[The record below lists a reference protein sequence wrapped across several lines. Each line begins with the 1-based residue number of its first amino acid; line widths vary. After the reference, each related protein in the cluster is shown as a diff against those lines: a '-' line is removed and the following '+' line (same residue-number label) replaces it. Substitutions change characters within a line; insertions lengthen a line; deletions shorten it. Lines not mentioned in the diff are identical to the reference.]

1 MPPNPFFSEF
11 LIILIAATV
20 VALAF
25 ERVRLPVI
33 LGFLLA
39 GVVIGP
45 HGLKLITDS
54 ARIHVFADIGVIL
67 LMLTIG
73 LEFSFSRLK
82 GLRNLGVFG
91 GGAQII
97 LSIAVAVLVA
107 RWWGWSYYAGF
118 VLGAVVALSSTAIVL
133 KYLTDRAEL
142 DTQHGRIAVAILI
155 FQDLAV
161 VPLMILTGTLGAP
174 GDAVYLKLVW
184 AIVKAALFFAGVI
197 VFARYLLPRFF
208 QRIAL
213 SRSREIFLLTAV
225 IIILGTAWVS
235 GQLGLSMAIG
245 AFVAGVMFADT
256 DFGNRLVGET
266 IAFRHIFVSLFFV
279 SIGLLFDIRFAASH
293 SVIIALVVGLV
304 LLVNCVVTALVVLFF
319 SYSLRVA
326 LATGLILAQIGEFSF
341 LLLNASRATGG
352 MDPFFYN
359 VLLSSTFVTMFL
371 TPLLFS
377 MQPLLL
383 RLSPRIPLFGKPLGR
398 EQGGTEIS
406 CIEMREH
413 VILCGFGP
421 LGMDLAQAFRDQ
433 GVLFVI
439 IEMNHRLLREAKNYS
454 YPVLYGDAANE
465 EILKKAGINR
475 ARALVVTFADPAAMA
490 QIVRVVQVLSPGTF
504 VAVRSRFERDVPA
517 LYELGADAVV
527 MEELEA
533 SCELNRIIL
542 EHLAVDPQQIEHY
555 LSRIRQRKELNI
567 EAAIF
572 RRMQKQA

>member
-25 ERVRLPVI
+25 ERMRLPVI

-54 ARIHVFADIGVIL
+54 ERIHTFADIGVIL

-91 GGAQII
+91 GGAQIV
-97 LSIAVAVLVA
+97 LSISVAILAA
-107 RWWGWSYYAGF
+107 RWWGWSYYTGF
-118 VLGAVVALSSTAIVL
+118 VLGAVVSLSSTAIVL

-161 VPLMILTGTLGAP
+161 VPLMILIGTLGVP
-174 GDAVYLKLVW
+174 GEAVYLRLAW
-184 AIVKAALFFAGVI
+184 AVAKAALFFAGVI
-197 VFARYLLPRFF
+197 VFARYLLPRLF

-225 IIILGTAWVS
+225 LIIMGTAWLS
-235 GQLGLSMAIG
+235 GLLGLSMAIG

-256 DFGNRLVGET
+256 DFGNRLAGET

-279 SIGLLFDIRFAASH
+279 SVGLLFDLQFAAGH
-293 SVIIALVVGLV
+293 SVTIALVVGLV
-304 LLVNCVVTALVVLFF
+304 LMVNCVVTALVILF
-319 SYSLRVA
+319 SGYSLRVA
-326 LATGLILAQIGEFSF
+326 LASGIILAQIGEFSF
-341 LLLNASRATGG
+341 LLLNASRTAGG
-352 MDPFFYN
+352 IDPFFYN
-359 VLLSSTFVTMFL
+359 VMLSSTFITMFL

-377 MQPLLL
+377 VQPLLL
-383 RLSPRIPLFGKPLGR
+383 QLSQRIPLFGRPLGSG
-398 EQGGTEIS
+398 QGS
-406 CIEMREH
+406 ADSFCPEMMEH

-421 LGMDLAQAFRDQ
+421 LGMDLALAFREE
-433 GVLFVI
+433 GILFVI
-439 IEMNHRLLREAKNYS
+439 IEMNHRLVREAKNHD

-465 EILKKAGINR
+465 EILKQAGILR
-475 ARALVVTFADPAAMA
+475 ARALVVAFADPTAMA

-533 SCELNRIIL
+533 SCEVNRVIL
-542 EHLAVDPQQIEHY
+542 EHLEVDPLQIEHY
-555 LSRIRQRKELNI
+555 LNRIRQRKELNI

-572 RRMQKQA
+572 KRMQKQA

>member
-45 HGLKLITDS
+45 HGLQLITDS
-54 ARIHVFADIGVIL
+54 ARIHIFADIGVIL

-174 GDAVYLKLVW
+174 GDAVYLKLGW

-208 QRIAL
+208 QQIAL

-225 IIILGTAWVS
+225 IIILGIAWLS
-235 GQLGLSMAIG
+235 GHLGLSMAIG

-279 SIGLLFDIRFAASH
+279 SIGLLFDVRFAASH

-304 LLVNCVVTALVVLFF
+304 LLVNCVVTALVILFF

-359 VLLSSTFVTMFL
+359 VLLSSTFITMFL

-398 EQGGTEIS
+398 EQGSAEIS
-406 CIEMREH
+406 CIEMKEH

-465 EILKKAGINR
+465 EILKKAGISR

-572 RRMQKQA
+572 KRMQKQA

>member
-1 MPPNPFFSEF
+1 MPQNPFFSEF

-20 VALAF
+20 VALVF
-25 ERVRLPVI
+25 ERIRLSVI

-54 ARIHVFADIGVIL
+54 ERIHTFADIGVIL

-73 LEFSFSRLK
+73 LEFSFARLK

-97 LSIAVAVLVA
+97 LSIAIAVLVA

-142 DTQHGRIAVAILI
+142 DTQQGRIAVAILI
-155 FQDLAV
+155 FQDLAF
-161 VPLMILTGTLGAP
+161 VPLMILIGTLGAS
-174 GDAVYLKLVW
+174 GEAVYLRLAW

-197 VFARYLLPRFF
+197 FFARYLLPRFF

-225 IIILGTAWVS
+225 IIILGTAWLS

-256 DFGNRLVGET
+256 DFGNRLVSET

-279 SIGLLFDIRFAASH
+279 SIGLLFDLQFAAAH
-293 SVIIALVVGLV
+293 SITIAFVVGLV
-304 LLVNCVVTALVVLFF
+304 LLVNCVVTALVILFF

-326 LATGLILAQIGEFSF
+326 LATGIILAQIGEFSF
-341 LLLNASRATGG
+341 LLLEASRHTGG
-352 MDPFFYN
+352 IDTFFYN
-359 VLLSSTFVTMFL
+359 VLLSSAFLTMFL

-377 MQPLLL
+377 LLPFL
-383 RLSPRIPLFGKPLGR
+383 LQLSQRIPLFGVALGR
-398 EQGGTEIS
+398 AQGRAEIS
-406 CIEMREH
+406 CLEMKEH

-421 LGMDLAQAFRDQ
+421 LGTDLAQAFQDE
-433 GVLFVI
+433 GILFVI
-439 IEMNHRLLREAKNYS
+439 IEMNHRLVREAKNHL

-465 EILKKAGINR
+465 EILKKAGIHR
-475 ARALVVTFADPAAMA
+475 ARALVVTFADPTAMA

-504 VAVRSRFERDVPA
+504 VAVRSRFERDIPA

-542 EHLAVDPQQIEHY
+542 EHLAVDAPQIEHY
-555 LSRIRQRKELNI
+555 LNRIRQRKELNI

-572 RRMQKQA
+572 KRMQKQA